1 VISQFLPFEMDRP
14 MGQVRQLDQ
23 RMNEQGLLRLMT
35 PEPLMMNMSNT
46 LPGGKILPE
55 RKAETPKKSGLL
67 RRLLDL
73 PPARKVLLGLYD
85 RIFDAYYRT

>member
-1 VISQFLPFEMDRP
+1 MDRP

-73 PPARKVLLGLYD
+73 PPTRKILLGLYD